1 MAFFENPQ
9 QWRTQE
15 IHHIDPRSLPPLRRE
30 DEEAFHQMARK
41 QPDEGLPWVVPIGE
55 NPPWLVVPFPPLL
68 KYPPFPGTPQ
78 NAVKTLLALTGISF
92 LLMLIWPSSGGCFLV
107 SLIFLLVS
115 FFYLK
120 RISLPDFVNAWN
132 HAQSENSRNQK
143 EWQRERCLVTKQW
156 LSEMEHRREL
166 WKKMMI
172 LDADRHFSQGDQF
185 MKELVSGKNVDAQ
198 TVRTIE
204 KARII
209 NLRKRAKDAE
219 RLKDYTTAAR
229 YYHKAGDEE
238 NARKLHEMSHG
249 TRQYVQVGS
258 IDQSIKITDSV
269 VQRSTIGGD
278 DECPVKSDLVNVGE
292 EKEHAGG
299 NRPVSIVEHL
309 SKLQKLRERG
319 ALSDEE
325 FEKAKLKLF
334 E

>member
-15 IHHIDPRSLPPLRRE
+15 IHHLDPRSLPPLRRE
-30 DEEAFHQMARK
+30 DEEGFHLMARK
-41 QPDEGLPWVVPIGE
+41 KPDEGLPWVVPIGD
-55 NPPWLVVPFPPLL
+55 NPPWLVVQFPPLL

-78 NAVKTLLALTGISF
+78 NAVKALLALTGICF
-92 LLMLIWPSSGGCFLV
+92 LLMLAWPSSNGCFLV

-115 FFYLK
+115 FFYFK
-120 RISLPDFVNAWN
+120 RISFPEFIKGWN
-132 HAQSENSRNQK
+132 HIQNQNSRNQK
-143 EWQRERCLVTKQW
+143 EWQRERCLVTKRW

-166 WKKMMI
+166 WKMMMI
-172 LDADRHFSQGDQF
+172 QDADRHFSQGDQF

-204 KARII
+204 KARITY
-209 NLRKRAKDAE
+209 LLKRAKDAE

-229 YYHKAGDEE
+229 YYQRAGDEK
-238 NARKLHEMSHG
+238 NARRLHEMSHG
-249 TRQYVQVGS
+249 TRQFVRVGS

-269 VQRSTIGGD
+269 IQRSTIGGD
-278 DECPVKSDLVNVGE
+278 DEYPVKSDLVNVGD
-292 EKEHAGG
+292 EKEHADG
-299 NRPVSIVEHL
+299 NRPVSIVERL